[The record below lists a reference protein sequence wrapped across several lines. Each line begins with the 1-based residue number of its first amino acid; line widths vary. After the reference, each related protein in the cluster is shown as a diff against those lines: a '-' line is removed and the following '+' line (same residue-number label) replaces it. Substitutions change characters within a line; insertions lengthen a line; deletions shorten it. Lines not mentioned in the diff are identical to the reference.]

1 MELVA
6 ELSPPDDQ
14 RALERDKEK
23 DPAMIDRSTA
33 AVDKSAVMRG
43 LVSKTRVPLGSEI
56 YNRIL
61 ETLYDE
67 AAALDERRFDDWVA
81 MLHPDLI
88 YTAPIRLTR
97 TGPNRD
103 RDIMRTM
110 MHFDDDYASIL
121 MRTGRLS
128 KSAWAEDPPSRCRR
142 FVTNVRVAETETP
155 DEYEVVSYLYV
166 ERSRGENWVN
176 EKLTCER
183 RDLWRF
189 VDGEYKCAKREIIC
203 DQATL
208 SMANF
213 AIFF

>member
-1 MELVA
+1 MT
-6 ELSPPDDQ
+6 
-14 RALERDKEK
+14 
-23 DPAMIDRSTA
+23 DRSTA
-33 AVDKSAVMRG
+33 AVDKSEIMRG
-43 LVSKTRVPLGSEI
+43 LVSRTRVPLGSEI

-81 MLHPDLI
+81 MLASELI

-103 RDIMRTM
+103 RDVMRTM

-142 FVTNVRVAETETP
+142 FVTNVRVGETA
-155 DEYEVVSYLYV
+155 DADAYEVVSYLNV
-166 ERSRGENWVN
+166 ERSRGESWIN
-176 EKLTCER
+176 ERLTCER
-183 RDLWRF
+183 RDVWRH
-189 VDGEYKCAKREIIC
+189 VGGAYKLTRREIIV
-203 DQATL
+203 DQSTV
-208 SMANF
+208 SMSNL
-213 AIFF
+213 AIFL